1 MVSSFVLGLYELS
14 SMMTSSPSVRTVL
27 RSIVGRDSS
36 GSQIHGFGVVVDEL
50 VANVVMEVELVCAVV
65 VAVEL
70 VVVDVTVELGE
81 GSGTR
86 VFIAP
91 KRSDLMNFMQY
102 PNDPTL
108 SGLVHS
114 VFISFASFD
123 ASVIFLQ
130 SFSGFRSP
138 HFIKDLFF

>member
-1 MVSSFVLGLYELS
+1 MVSSFVLGLNELS
-14 SMMTSSPSVRTVL
+14 SVMTSSPSVRTVL
-27 RSIVGRDSS
+27 RSIVGRESS
-36 GSQIHGFGVVVDEL
+36 GSQVHGFVVVVDEL
-50 VANVVMEVELVCAVV
+50 VVMEVELV

-114 VFISFASFD
+114 VFILFASFD